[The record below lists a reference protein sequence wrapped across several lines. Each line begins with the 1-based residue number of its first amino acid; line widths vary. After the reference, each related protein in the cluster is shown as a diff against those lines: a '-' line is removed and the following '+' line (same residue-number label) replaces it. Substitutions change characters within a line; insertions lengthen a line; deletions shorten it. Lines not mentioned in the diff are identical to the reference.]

1 MKTVKKI
8 AALVLGAATVL
19 SMASCSQ
26 AQSSSGAQSAETV
39 ASSGAQSAK
48 TAESGAQ
55 TSVDQIKSSGT
66 VVMSTNAEFEPF
78 EYKDG
83 NKIIGIDVDI
93 ANAIAQKLGG
103 VKLKIND
110 VAFDSLTMELQ
121 TGKCNFVAAGMTI
134 TPDKQKNVDFSD
146 PYFDATQSI
155 IVLKGSPIQSRTGL
169 NGKKVGVQQGTT
181 GDTYCTNEKGTND
194 IKVGEVKRFN
204 KGADAISDLMNGRID
219 AVVIDDFPAQKFVSK
234 HPEKLVKLKD
244 ALTVEHYAIAVKK
257 GDKAM
262 LDVVNSV
269 LKELKSSGKLDKIV
283 QNYKSSLEGE

>member
-1 MKTVKKI
+1 
-8 AALVLGAATVL
+8 LGAAAVL